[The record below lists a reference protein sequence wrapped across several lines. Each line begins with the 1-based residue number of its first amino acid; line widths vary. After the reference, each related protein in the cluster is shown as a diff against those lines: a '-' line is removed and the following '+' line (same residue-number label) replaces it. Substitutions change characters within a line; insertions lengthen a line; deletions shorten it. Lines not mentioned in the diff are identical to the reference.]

1 MEKEEEAMMGVAIAS
16 SKACSSVLYTLITPF
31 NRSKS
36 MLACSGSSPDR
47 KRRSLIFFGSS
58 LVLASTLLGSSN
70 QQNFPVESAI
80 ALEQMKEKEEEE
92 EEVEEEEER
101 NVNLFQVFEQSKS

>member
-36 MLACSGSSPDR
+36 MLACSGSSPDQ
-47 KRRSLIFFGSS
+47 KRRSVIFGGSS

-70 QQNFPVESAI
+70 QPKFPVESAI
-80 ALEQMKEKEEEE
+80 ALEQMKEKEE

-101 NVNLFQVFEQSKS
+101 NVNLFQVFEPSKS